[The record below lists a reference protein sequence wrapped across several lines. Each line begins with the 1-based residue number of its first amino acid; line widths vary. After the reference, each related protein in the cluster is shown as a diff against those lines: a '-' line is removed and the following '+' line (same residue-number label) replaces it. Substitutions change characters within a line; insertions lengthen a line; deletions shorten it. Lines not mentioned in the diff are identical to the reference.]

1 MQFFFQNLSVPN
13 TLLLGGLS
21 MMITSASASGKP
33 ARVWSVVETAKDN
46 GHRLNAVPAPTKAE
60 ASAGNAIVCDPS
72 KTFQEIVGF
81 GGALTESSAWVL
93 AQLPQEQRMEILR
106 RYYDPKE
113 GIAFTLTSFTK
124 FVQPSAR
131 RIHSEGG
138 PQGI

>member
-1 MQFFFQNLSVPN
+1 MKFFFQNLSVP
-13 TLLLGGLS
+13 TALLLGILT
-21 MMITSASASGKP
+21 MMITSASASEKP
-33 ARVWSVVETAKDN
+33 ARAWAVVETTKDN
-46 GHRLNAVPAPTKAE
+46 GHRLSAVPAPIKA
-60 ASAGNAIVCDPS
+60 AVSAENAIPCDPS
-72 KTFQEIVGF
+72 KTFQEIRGF